1 MTGDDVI
8 RTDEEEEEEGDIILV
23 LSESSP
29 SAAGSVA
36 VSDDVQEVGSESKED
51 GILTPPRGAEEDSG
65 DPDEDGDRKTQQVKP
80 LVAKVSSQSIN
91 QLISADI

>member
-36 VSDDVQEVGSESKED
+36 VSDDVQEVGSESKQD

-65 DPDEDGDRKTQQVKP
+65 DPDEDGDRKTQVKP